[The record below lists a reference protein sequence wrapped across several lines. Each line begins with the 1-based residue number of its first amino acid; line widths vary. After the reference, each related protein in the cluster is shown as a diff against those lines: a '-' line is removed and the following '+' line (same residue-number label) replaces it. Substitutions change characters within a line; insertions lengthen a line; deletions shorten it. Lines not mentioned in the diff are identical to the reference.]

1 MQLTTSIIQ
10 DILTRSSTN
19 HNRSKEKTLNYCI
32 KAIAVPNKELVLSTD
47 SVSEGGF
54 INNNKNLKPKVK
66 QFPPAYFQGSS
77 TQPVKLLASSYIRKT
92 Y

>member
-47 SVSEGGF
+47 SVAEGGF
-54 INNNKNLKPKVK
+54 IKKNKKTGNLRLSNSPRLISKAQVLN
-66 QFPPAYFQGSS
+66 Q
-77 TQPVKLLASSYIRKT
+77 
-92 Y
+92 